1 MTDGMKIA
9 AIGECM
15 IEICHRS
22 DGDMTLAFGGD
33 TSNTAVYFS
42 RLARDKEP
50 RVDYLT
56 ALGDDPYSD

>member
-1 MTDGMKIA
+1 MTNRMKIA
-9 AIGECM
+9 AIGEGK
-15 IEICHRS
+15 IEIRHRS
-22 DGDMTLAFGGD
+22 NSDMTLAFGGD
-33 TSNTAVYFS
+33 TSNTAVYFA